1 MLHLQKTWRI
11 QLWKRHRKL
20 AGLIKRAHKTEKAFI
35 KHRLHDFQ
43 AVITSSN
50 FNCLFWMFTPLHSTT
65 RPSNFE
71 CAFIQWAGSICLWD
85 GWWLTLCNL
94 IVKTFSTSPHVLPF
108 CQVKLGSQT
117 SGPFNPVTI
126 GRVGIWNRKCCFCI
140 YMYYIYIFY
149 VILPVF
155 LMGSLAGRFHSA
167 IFAAIGLKRWEVLM
181 VPPEFLFQTFLNIDM
196 TCKLLL
202 YYNSPICKSIQ
213 PQSYSDYKQ
222 HGRSTFTTR
231 RSFWLTFKADSI
243 VTCCNFCPGL
253 SWNQCS

>member
-1 MLHLQKTWRI
+1 
-11 QLWKRHRKL
+11 
-20 AGLIKRAHKTEKAFI
+20 
-35 KHRLHDFQ
+35 
-43 AVITSSN
+43 
-50 FNCLFWMFTPLHSTT
+50 MFTPLHSTM

-71 CAFIQWAGSICLWD
+71 CAFIQWAGSICVWD

-126 GRVGIWNRKCCFCI
+126 GRVGIWNSKFCFCI

-181 VPPEFLFQTFLNIDM
+181 VPPEFLFQIFLTLTWHIM
-196 TCKLLL
+196 TCKPLL

-222 HGRSTFTTR
+222 HGRSTFTTW

-243 VTCCNFCPGL
+243 VTCCNFWPGPFMKPMFL
-253 SWNQCS
+253 KSLPSVKRQRYISCS